1 MSEKRTCCP
10 VVETYSRL
18 TITEQA
24 QIAKIPALDAR
35 LGVVEGNLA
44 QQKIAIDTNLQTCE
58 AAHDVMNEAIAENKT
73 AIEKEKTNREADIE
87 ALESRIGGKAD
98 SDDVQ
103 SLDTRIGNEVSDRVE
118 ACTGLSVRID
128 EVATAVSTER
138 ANRESADSSIR
149 ADVDA
154 TVQMVMS
161 SLRGEIATAK
171 RGLEDSI
178 AGVRESSAEAVGEE
192 AAKRMAEDG
201 SLSTKINDEVS
212 ARKAADENNKTLILN
227 TEESIREDFAE
238 ADAELKGRIEDCE
251 TDIST
256 NKSEFDTAKTNLE
269 SEDSRLERLI
279 TAETNN
285 RVSGDSATLTE
296 AKDYAKSLLSSALT
310 YQGQVADMAEL
321 ETKTASAKKGDMY
334 NVVQDGDGLAANYAF
349 NGVGWDKL
357 TESIDLSPYAT
368 KVGLTAE
375 QTRAEGVEAALDAKI
390 EANTSK
396 ITTDVGAEKT
406 RAVQAENSLLEKIK
420 AEETERKGADQ
431 KLAGDITTL
440 DGKVDTEIGRVE
452 ELITQCG
459 ETAEKDAIAR
469 ENLIEQG
476 YIAADEGLLLKINAL
491 GETVEGNKTAIE
503 NSLAQEVTDRENA
516 VKEVRD
522 QLLVTDIAGNQRL
535 VGMGEVLMKID
546 QKQDKL
552 ESGINIKTINGQNVL
567 GSGNLQVV
575 AKSAFVAHFD
585 VNGYCAQTAE
595 EFINA
600 FENGEEMVIRFDQKH
615 SDTLVGTYMFRL
627 ANVLKS
633 SEIPEGAT
641 QWTTH
646 QFIFSCVDSVGYVD
660 YLTFSVGERV
670 DGLKLFTSSVTMT
683 EYNLGNMATNANNIA
698 ANTRNIATNTQN
710 IAANA
715 NNIRDNT
722 AEITAITERL
732 GKLFTEEG
740 NLVIANEDDSKEYA
754 LGITQDETTGEDTLV
769 ITEKT

>member
-18 TITEQA
+18 TIAEQA

-44 QQKIAIDTNLQTCE
+44 QQKIAIDTNLQKCE

-87 ALESRIGGKAD
+87 ALESKIGGKAD

-178 AGVRESSAEAVGEE
+178 ACVRESSAEAVGEE
-192 AAKRMAEDG
+192 AARRMAEDG

-212 ARKAADENNKTLILN
+212 ARKTADENNKTLILN

-238 ADAELKGRIEDCE
+238 ADAELKSRIEDCE
-251 TDIST
+251 TDIIT
-256 NKSEFDTAKTNLE
+256 NKEEFDTAKTNLE

-285 RVSGDSATLTE
+285 RVSGDSDTLTE

-310 YQGQVADMAEL
+310 YQGQVADMTEL
-321 ETKTASAKKGDMY
+321 ETKTEGARKGDMY
-334 NVVQDGDGLAANYAF
+334 NVVQDGDGLAANYVF

-368 KVGLTAE
+368 KTGLTAE
-375 QTRAEGVEAALDAKI
+375 QTRAEGAEATLDAKI
-390 EANTSK
+390 AANTAK
-396 ITTDVGAEKT
+396 INTDVGAEKT
-406 RAVQAENSLLEKIK
+406 RAETAETSLLEKIEEEK
-420 AEETERKGADQ
+420 GERESADEELSESISSLETRVTTEISRIEDLITTRIGEANQLAVSRAEEIEREYQ
-431 KLAGDITTL
+431 
-440 DGKVDTEIGRVE
+440 
-452 ELITQCG
+452 
-459 ETAEKDAIAR
+459 
-469 ENLIEQG
+469 
-476 YIAADEGLLLKINAL
+476 AADEGLLLKINSL
-491 GETVEGNKTAIE
+491 SETVEGNKTAIE
-503 NSLAQEVTDRENA
+503 NSLGQEITDRQNA

-600 FENGEEMVIRFDQKH
+600 FENGEEMVVRFDQKH
-615 SDTLVGTYMFRL
+615 SDTVVGTYMFRL

-646 QFIFSCVDSVGYVD
+646 QFVFSCVDTVGYVD

-670 DGLKLFTSSVTMT
+670 DGLKLFTSSVTIT
-683 EYNLGNMATNANNIA
+683 EFNLGNMATNAQ
-698 ANTRNIATNTQN
+698 NIATNTNN
-710 IAANA
+710 ISANA
-715 NNIRDNT
+715 NSIV
-722 AEITAITERL
+722 AINNRL
-732 GKLFTEEG
+732 GELFTEEG

>member
-1 MSEKRTCCP
+1 MSERRTCCP
-10 VVETYSRL
+10 VVETCSRL

-24 QIAKIPALDAR
+24 QIAKIPALNAR
-35 LGVVEGNLA
+35 LGVVEDNLA

-58 AAHDVMNEAIAENKT
+58 AAHEVMNEAIAENKT

-98 SDDVQ
+98 RDDVQ

-161 SLRGEIATAK
+161 SLRGEIATVK
-171 RGLEDSI
+171 SGLEGSI
-178 AGVRESSAEAVGEE
+178 AGVRESSADAVGEE
-192 AAKRMAEDG
+192 AARRMAEDG

-238 ADAELKGRIEDCE
+238 ADAELKSRIEDCE
-251 TDIST
+251 TDIIT
-256 NKSEFDTAKTNLE
+256 NKEEFDTAKTNLE

-310 YQGQVADMAEL
+310 YQGQVADMTEL
-321 ETKTASAKKGDMY
+321 ETKTEGARKGDMY
-334 NVVQDGDGLAANYAF
+334 NVVQDGDGLAANYVF

-368 KVGLTAE
+368 KTGLTAE
-375 QTRAEGVEAALDAKI
+375 QTRAEGAEATLDAKI
-390 EANTSK
+390 AANTAK
-396 ITTDVGAEKT
+396 INTDVGAEKT
-406 RAVQAENSLLEKIK
+406 RAETAETSLLEKI
-420 AEETERKGADQ
+420 EEEKGVRESADEE
-431 KLAGDITTL
+431 LSESISSLETRVT
-440 DGKVDTEIGRVE
+440 TEISR
-452 ELITQCG
+452 I
-459 ETAEKDAIAR
+459 
-469 ENLIEQG
+469 ENLITTSIEESEQLAVSREVEIERE
-476 YIAADEGLLLKINAL
+476 YQAADEGLLLKINSL
-491 GETVEGNKTAIE
+491 SETVEGNKTAIE
-503 NSLAQEVTDRENA
+503 NSLGQEITDRQNA

-595 EFINA
+595 DFINA
-600 FENGEEMVIRFDQKH
+600 FENGEEMVVRFDQKH
-615 SDTLVGTYMFRL
+615 SDTVVGTYMFRL

-646 QFIFSCVDSVGYVD
+646 QFVFSCVDTVGYVD
-660 YLTFSVGERV
+660 YLTFSVGESV
-670 DGLKLFTSSVTMT
+670 DGLKLFTSRVTST
-683 EYNLGNMATNANNIA
+683 AFNLGNMATNTNNIS
-698 ANTRNIATNTQN
+698 
-710 IAANA
+710 ANA
-715 NNIRDNT
+715 NSI
-722 AEITAITERL
+722 EAINNRL
-732 GKLFTEEG
+732 GELFTEEG

>member
-58 AAHDVMNEAIAENKT
+58 AAHEVMNDAIAENKT

-87 ALESRIGGKAD
+87 ALESKIGGKAD

-192 AAKRMAEDG
+192 AARRMAEDG

-238 ADAELKGRIEDCE
+238 ADAELKSRIEDCE
-251 TDIST
+251 TDIIT
-256 NKSEFDTAKTNLE
+256 NKEEFDTAKTNLE

-310 YQGQVADMAEL
+310 YQGQVADMTEL
-321 ETKTASAKKGDMY
+321 ETKTEGARKGDMY
-334 NVVQDGDGLAANYAF
+334 NVVQDGDGLAANYVF

-368 KVGLTAE
+368 KTGLTAE
-375 QTRAEGVEAALDAKI
+375 QTRAEGAEATLDAKI
-390 EANTSK
+390 AANTAK
-396 ITTDVGAEKT
+396 INTDVGAEKT
-406 RAVQAENSLLEKIK
+406 RAETAETSLLEKIEEEK
-420 AEETERKGADQ
+420 GVRESADEELSESISSLETRVTTEISRIEDLITTRIGEANQLAVSRAEEIEREYQ
-431 KLAGDITTL
+431 
-440 DGKVDTEIGRVE
+440 
-452 ELITQCG
+452 
-459 ETAEKDAIAR
+459 
-469 ENLIEQG
+469 
-476 YIAADEGLLLKINAL
+476 AADEGLLLKINSL
-491 GETVEGNKTAIE
+491 SETVEGNKTAIE
-503 NSLAQEVTDRENA
+503 NSLGQEITDRQNA

-600 FENGEEMVIRFDQKH
+600 FENGEEMVVRFDQKH
-615 SDTLVGTYMFRL
+615 SDTVVGTYMFRL

-646 QFIFSCVDSVGYVD
+646 QFVFSCVDTVGYVD

-670 DGLKLFTSSVTMT
+670 DGLKLFTSNVTST
-683 EYNLGNMATNANNIA
+683 AFNLGNMATNAQNITTNTNNIS
-698 ANTRNIATNTQN
+698 
-710 IAANA
+710 ANA
-715 NNIRDNT
+715 NSI
-722 AEITAITERL
+722 EAINNRL
-732 GKLFTEEG
+732 GELFTEEG